1 MSNIVL
7 PPTPTILQ
15 IASILDRT
23 ISQFLKTCRTVPPLG
38 KFESEVE
45 AMKLLNL
52 VVRNIE
58 AITELAK
65 IDLVLVPSANVLA
78 RAVFEVAV
86 KAAWM
91 VTPSDPFER
100 EVRWLAHLEEEAR
113 MHERIAGKVARF
125 GGNPTYFEN
134 QRDSIR
140 SFRTGVVGLL
150 PAGY

>member
-15 IASILDRT
+15 VASLIQRT
-23 ISQFLKTCRTVPPLG
+23 ISQFLLACRTVPPLG

-45 AMKLLNL
+45 AMNLFAL

-65 IDLVLVPSANVLA
+65 VDLVLAPSANVLA
-78 RAVFEVAV
+78 RAVFEIAV

-91 VTPSDPFER
+91 VTPDDPFER
-100 EVRWLAHLEEEAR
+100 EVRWLAHLEEEER
-113 MHERIAGKVARF
+113 MHERIAGKVVRF
-125 GGNPTYFEN
+125 GGAPTHFER
-134 QRDSIR
+134 QRDSLR
-140 SFRTGVVGLL
+140 TFRTDVVRSL
-150 PAGY
+150 PPG